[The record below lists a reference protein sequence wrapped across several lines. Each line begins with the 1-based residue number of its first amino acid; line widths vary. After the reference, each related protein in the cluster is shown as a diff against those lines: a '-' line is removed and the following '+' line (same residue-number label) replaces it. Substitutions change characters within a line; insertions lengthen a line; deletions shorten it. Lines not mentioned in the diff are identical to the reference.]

1 LTVILPKNPK
11 LPDEVT
17 AGQATVAVR
26 FPDCAV
32 CHALAAQL
40 GRPLAVTSANLSDL
54 PTPATAQG
62 VAGQLGEDL
71 ALVLDG
77 GPSPTAQ
84 ASTILDV
91 SGERPRLLRQGDLKT
106 AVLRA
111 LLPTLVENF

>member
-1 LTVILPKNPK
+1 
-11 LPDEVT
+11 
-17 AGQATVAVR
+17 
-26 FPDCAV
+26 
-32 CHALAAQL
+32 
-40 GRPLAVTSANLSDL
+40 
-54 PTPATAQG
+54 